1 MTAPARLPPAVAE
14 RPPPGVALAARAL
27 GRLLARRHDERASSP
42 PAPAAGR
49 LAALGTPDE

>member
-14 RPPPGVALAARAL
+14 RPPPGVAL